1 MEEEKI
7 NKNDDDRYFTRDWF
21 ENQRIKGSIGK
32 TEEAVEYIHRTDTVV
47 IL

>member
-7 NKNDDDRYFTRDWF
+7 NKNDDDWF

-32 TEEAVEYIHRTDTVV
+32 TEEAVEYIHRTDTIM